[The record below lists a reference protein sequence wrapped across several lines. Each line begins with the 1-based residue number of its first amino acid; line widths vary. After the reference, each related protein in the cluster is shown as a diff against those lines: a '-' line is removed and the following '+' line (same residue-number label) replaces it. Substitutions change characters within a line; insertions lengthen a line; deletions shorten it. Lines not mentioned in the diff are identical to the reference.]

1 MKIGII
7 GAGMIGSTLARLW
20 TEHEVLLSSRHP
32 ERLDGL
38 VEELGSRARRGTPLE
53 AARWAEVLLLAI
65 PFAATAHLGAEVV
78 AALQGKIVI
87 DAGNPFEGRD
97 GSAAAEVA
105 ASGRGSGRWTADKL
119 PGARIV
125 KAFNTVYFQRM
136 LDREGVGVPLA
147 SDDPDALAVV
157 EGLVA
162 EAGMDPVVIGSLD
175 RAVASDPGT
184 PVWNSGMSAPEL
196 RAALIDPTSR

>member
-1 MKIGII
+1 MRIGII

-20 TEHEVLLSSRHP
+20 TEHDVLLSSRHP
-32 ERLDGL
+32 EALDGI
-38 VEELGSRARRGTPLE
+38 VGELGGRARRGTPLE
-53 AARWAEVLLLAI
+53 AARFGEVVLLAI
-65 PFAATAHLGAEVV
+65 PFAATAALGPEVV
-78 AALQGKIVI
+78 EALTGKVVM

-97 GSAAAEVA
+97 GAAAVEVA
-105 ASGRGSGRWTADKL
+105 ASGRGSGRWTAQKL
-119 PGARIV
+119 PGARVV

-157 EGLVA
+157 AGLVS
-162 EAGMDPVVIGSLD
+162 EAGMEPVVIGRLD

-184 PVWNSGMSAPEL
+184 AVWNSGMTAAEL
-196 RAALIDPTSR
+196 RAALIEP